1 MGKTATGKIKLLGS
15 LVSGILVFFM
25 AVFFFRQE
33 NTPANK
39 PVELSTLVKEAE
51 AVPAPKETVVMNHV
65 ENHKVTSAIVST
77 RYKTLL
83 PRTDVSQH
91 YLTRLTQSGWNQ
103 AGSDSRLIDS
113 YCKGS
118 LQADLEFNPERN
130 LYSFSVVWR
139 QRPKMNCGA

>member
-1 MGKTATGKIKLLGS
+1 MDKTATGKIKLLGS

-51 AVPAPKETVVMNHV
+51 AVPAPKETVVINHV
-65 ENHKVTSAIVST
+65 ENHKITSAIVST

-83 PRTDVSQH
+83 SRSDVGQH
-91 YLTRLTQSGWNQ
+91 YLTILTQSGWHT
-103 AGSDSRLIDS
+103 ADSGSRLIDS

-118 LQADLEFNPERN
+118 LRADLEFNPEIN
-130 LYSFSVVWR
+130 FYDFSVVWR
-139 QRPKMNCGA
+139 QRPKINCGA